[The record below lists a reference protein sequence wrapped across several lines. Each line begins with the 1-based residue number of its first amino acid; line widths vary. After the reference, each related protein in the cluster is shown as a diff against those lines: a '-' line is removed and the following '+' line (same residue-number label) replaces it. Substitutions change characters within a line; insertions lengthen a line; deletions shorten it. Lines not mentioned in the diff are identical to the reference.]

1 MEKNNQSTKL
11 GNSSSATDNDSKKVM
26 IKSTTGGSCHD
37 RERPPLSQ
45 PEAGFGI
52 PYESK
57 DNYVYD

>member
-1 MEKNNQSTKL
+1 MEKNQLTKL
-11 GNSSSATDNDSKKVM
+11 GNSSSAKDNDSKKV
-26 IKSTTGGSCHD
+26 IKKSPIISCHD
-37 RERPPLSQ
+37 RERPSLSQ